1 MTERPIV
8 PLNCFFKGS
17 YNPYYEK
24 MIRKCKAKCHRY
36 NKLSPNQNK
45 KQQRILKSLLGK
57 MGNEVMFVPPIWCDY
72 GYNIEVGERFYA
84 NHNLVIQDG
93 ASVTFGDGVF
103 IGPNVT
109 FTTAEHAI
117 DPQMRKDGIEIAK
130 PIKVGNNVWLGAGV
144 TVLAGVTIGDN
155 SVIGAGSVVTKDIPS
170 GVVAVGV
177 PCKVLREINETDK
190 NTYPHYKE

>member
-1 MTERPIV
+1 
-8 PLNCFFKGS
+8 
-17 YNPYYEK
+17 
-24 MIRKCKAKCHRY
+24 
-36 NKLSPNQNK
+36 
-45 KQQRILKSLLGK
+45 
-57 MGNEVMFVPPIWCDY
+57 MGNEVMFVPPFWCDY